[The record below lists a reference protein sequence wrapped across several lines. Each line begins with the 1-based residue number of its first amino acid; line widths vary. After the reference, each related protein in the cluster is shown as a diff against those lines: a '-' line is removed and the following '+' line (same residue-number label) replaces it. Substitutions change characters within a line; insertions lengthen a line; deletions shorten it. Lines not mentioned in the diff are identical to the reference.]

1 MLDTGVLPAI
11 AGDELQW
18 GRPFYGAERQSRC
31 ARKTSTPMTSM
42 GPPFLRGGEK
52 EANVSSWR
60 KQHDG
65 LQWGRPFYRAERQVE
80 QDRSGSLQKP
90 ASMGPPFLPGGEV
103 DRGFEPHVTTAGF
116 NGAALFTGRREID
129 RLRGMISRIQE
140 IQWGRPFY
148 GAERVPFRKE
158 TL

>member
-1 MLDTGVLPAI
+1 M
-11 AGDELQW
+11 
-18 GRPFYGAERQSRC
+18 S
-31 ARKTSTPMTSM
+31 
-42 GPPFLRGGEK
+42 
-52 EANVSSWR
+52 
-60 KQHDG
+60 
-65 LQWGRPFYRAERQVE
+65 
-80 QDRSGSLQKP
+80 
-90 ASMGPPFLPGGEV
+90 
-103 DRGFEPHVTTAGF
+103 F